1 MSGST
6 ILKIVGGVTAAV
18 GSMIGIAVCGNLVSR
33 NFNKNINPIKVAKT
47 NRRISKMMDEI
58 EEYASENPDWNDKW
72 FDD

>member
-6 ILKIVGGVTAAV
+6 VLKIVGGVAAAV
-18 GSMIGIAVCGNLVSR
+18 GSLIGLAVCGNLINR
-33 NFNKNINPIKVAKT
+33 NFNKDVNPVKVMKN

-58 EEYASENPDWNDKW
+58 EEYAASNPDWNDKW